1 MRPAIFA
8 LMRCRPVTREKIER
22 MKERFMAEKGRVYII
37 GAGPGDPGLITLRGV
52 QCLREADVVIY
63 DHLASPEILRHA
75 GVKTELIYA
84 GKQGGD
90 HTLSQ
95 DEINRLLVEKAGR
108 GKVVARLKGGD
119 PFIFG
124 RGGEEA
130 EVLVDA
136 GIPFEVVPGVSS
148 AVAVPAYAGIP
159 LTHRSHTTSVAF
171 VTGHE
176 DPTKGRSDLDWP
188 ALAKMGTLV
197 FLMGVK
203 NLSSIVENLVRC
215 GKDAATPAALIR
227 QGTTPDQET
236 LTGTLGDIARK
247 AEERRFMP
255 PAILVVGSVVSLRD
269 ALNWYETKPLFGR
282 GVVITRP
289 ETQAGEMSERLLA
302 EGARVIPFP
311 VIRIAPPASWEA
323 LDRAIARLADYR
335 WIVFTSANGV
345 AFFFRRLKERGR
357 DIRDLKGIRIA
368 TIGPATAAAVEGL
381 GIRVDLVPEEYI
393 SEGVVE
399 AFAGTDLKGCR
410 VLLPRAE
417 TARDVIP
424 DGLSGMGAAVDVV
437 TAYRTVPSDRKASE
451 LLPFVDGGKIDVITF
466 TSPSTVTHF
475 LGIMGPEFRLPEKIR
490 IACIGPVT
498 AAAARKA
505 GLRVDILQERY
516 TVPGLIEAL
525 VNHFP
530 G

>member
-1 MRPAIFA
+1 M
-8 LMRCRPVTREKIER
+8 T
-22 MKERFMAEKGRVYII
+22 EKGRVYII
-37 GAGPGDPGLITLRGV
+37 GAGPGDPGLITLKGA

-75 GVKTELIYA
+75 GEKAEVIYA

-95 DEINRLLVEKAGR
+95 GEINRLLVEKAGAGR
-108 GKVVARLKGGD
+108 IVARLKGGD

-130 EVLVDA
+130 EVLKEA

-176 DPTKGRSDLDWP
+176 DPTKGKSDLDWP
-188 ALAKMGTLV
+188 ALAGIGTLV

-203 NLSSIVENLVRC
+203 NLPSIAENLIRC
-215 GKDAATPAALIR
+215 GRNPATPAALIR
-227 QGTTPDQET
+227 RGTTPDQET
-236 LTGTLGDIARK
+236 LTGTLGDIAQK
-247 AEERRFMP
+247 AEERRLGP
-255 PAILVVGSVVSLRD
+255 PAILVVGGVVDLRKD
-269 ALNWYETKPLFGR
+269 LNWYETKPLFGR

-289 ETQAGEMSERLLA
+289 EVQAGEMSELLSA
-302 EGARVIPFP
+302 GGARVIPFP

-323 LDRAIARLADYR
+323 LDGAIDGLEDYR
-335 WIVFTSANGV
+335 WLILTSANGV
-345 AFFFRRLKERGR
+345 AFFFRRLKEKGR

-368 TIGPATAAAVEGL
+368 TIGPATAAAVEAL
-381 GIRVDLVPEEYI
+381 GIRVDLVPEEFI
-393 SEGVVE
+393 SEGVVK
-399 AFAGTDLKGCR
+399 AFAGVDLKGCR

-424 DGLSGMGAAVDVV
+424 EGLAGMGAVVDVV

-451 LLPFVDGGKIDVITF
+451 IVPLFAEGKVDVITF

-475 LGIMGPEFRLPEKIR
+475 LGIMGPDFHLPPGVR

-498 AAAARKA
+498 AAAAKKA
-505 GLRVDILQERY
+505 GLKVDILQERY
-516 TVPGLIEAL
+516 TVEGLVEAL
-525 VNHFP
+525 MDHFRSPAP
-530 G
+530 GGAKS